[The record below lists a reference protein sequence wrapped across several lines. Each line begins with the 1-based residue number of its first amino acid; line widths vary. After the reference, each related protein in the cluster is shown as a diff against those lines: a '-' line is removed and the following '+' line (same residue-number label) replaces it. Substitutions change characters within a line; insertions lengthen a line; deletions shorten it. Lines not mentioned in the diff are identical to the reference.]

1 MDTIENTGVMS
12 TMASTMPSIQEEN
25 TSNFSHKE
33 TKSKGIKGLIKYFE
47 TRYEI
52 TQIIKIDSRIS
63 NELIQSKSISS
74 SKMLILF
81 FEIVLDYY
89 YKNTYVPLDYSS
101 TKPEKLKLK
110 LIENI
115 YKIGY
120 PDLFKKL
127 FDLADF
133 MFKTIYK
140 ILTKIEEGYEK
151 WDRTVNISLSP
162 TIFPNLDILFYI
174 TFYPVFPQDLR
185 DILHKELRLNDIEYK
200 IIKKCNDQ
208 IIRYNSKICNTSD
221 NVISPVEINDFSKF
235 DFISDEQKTFLQS
248 LNLKLSPTKSKLPKN
263 IQEYHLNTQDGV
275 MTLFSIISKLRNF
288 DNRRKSRQDSI

>member
-12 TMASTMPSIQEEN
+12 TMASTMPSIQEEKN
-25 TSNFSHKE
+25 NFSYQQ
-33 TKSKGIKGLIKYFE
+33 TKAKSIKVLIKYFE
-47 TRYEI
+47 IKYKI
-52 TQIIKIDSRIS
+52 TEIIKINSKIS
-63 NELIQSKSISS
+63 KELIQSKSISS

-81 FEIVLDYY
+81 FEIVLNYY
-89 YKNTYVPLDYSS
+89 HKNAYVPIDYSS
-101 TKPEKLKLK
+101 TESEKVKIK
-110 LIENI
+110 MIENI
-115 YKIGY
+115 YDIGY
-120 PDLFKKL
+120 SDLFKKL

-140 ILTKIEEGYEK
+140 ILIKIEEGYEK

-185 DILHKELRLNDIEYK
+185 DVLHKELRLNDIEYK

>member
-1 MDTIENTGVMS
+1 MDIMDTTESMS
-12 TMASTMPSIQEEN
+12 TPDEN
-25 TSNFSHKE
+25 TSDFSHQQ
-33 TKSKGIKGLIKYFE
+33 TNSKSIKGLIKYFE
-47 TRYEI
+47 IKYKI
-52 TQIIKIDSRIS
+52 TEIIKINSKIS
-63 NELIQSKSISS
+63 KELIQSKSISS

-81 FEIVLDYY
+81 FEIVLNYY
-89 YKNTYVPLDYSS
+89 HKNTYVPIDYSS
-101 TKPEKLKLK
+101 TESEKVKIK
-110 LIENI
+110 MIENI

-140 ILTKIEEGYEK
+140 ILIKIEEGYNK

-208 IIRYNSKICNTSD
+208 IIKGNSKICNTSD
-221 NVISPVEINDFSKF
+221 DAIIPAESNDFSKF